1 MRCNRRSIHD
11 ISASTLFPSVFS
23 PSSSYFLPFHS
34 SILHSL
40 HVLFSFFLPIFL
52 LLTLSTP
59 YLTLNPPS
67 ASISFYPL
75 GPTLIPIPSSSLSPC
90 FTNYHLS
97 LLSISFFPRRPSLS
111 CSRRFNFLVVLLL
124 LLAGDVQSNP
134 GPVVTSSSLNFSCL
148 NIRSASSISTDL
160 DKPAVLQEFLSDH
173 SIDILAL
180 TETLLTPVPLPS
192 TLNSLTPPGYSII
205 HSPTPQGKGGGL
217 GLIFHSYLK
226 VSTVS
231 LPLFASFE
239 SLCVRL
245 TIASTS
251 FTLLVIYRPPCSN
264 STLFQA
270 EFSTLLEDLIS
281 SPSELII
288 TGDFNFHVDDPN
300 SPSGSSFLTLLDT
313 FGLSQL
319 VSFPTHTAG
328 YTLDLLITRSSST
341 LFSDIDYACP
351 SLSDHHAI
359 LSVFSV
365 PSHSRFPRITKLI
378 RNTKSINVT
387 SFSNDIFS
395 SCLHSS
401 PRLSLSSYLQLF
413 SSTITRLMDK
423 TCSFKNC

>member
-1 MRCNRRSIHD
+1 MRCKRRSIHD

-23 PSSSYFLPFHS
+23 PSFSYFLPFHS

-40 HVLFSFFLPIFL
+40 HVLFSFFFSIFL
-52 LLTLSTP
+52 LLLLLLSTP
-59 YLTLNPPS
+59 YLTLIPPS
-67 ASISFYPL
+67 SISISFYPL

-90 FTNYHLS
+90 FTNYHFS
-97 LLSISFFPRRPSLS
+97 LLSISFSPRRPSLS

-180 TETLLTPVPLPS
+180 TETWLTPETLPS

-205 HSPTPQGKGGGL
+205 HSPRPQGKGGGL
-217 GLIFHSYLK
+217 GLIFRSYLK

-251 FTLLVIYRPPCSN
+251 FTLLVIYRPPSSN

-281 SPSELII
+281 TPSELII
-288 TGDFNFHVDDPN
+288 TGDFNLHVDDPN
-300 SPSGSSFLTLLDT
+300 SCSGSSFLSLLDT
-313 FGLSQL
+313 FGFSQL
-319 VSFPTHTAG
+319 VSFPTHIAG
-328 YTLDLLITRSSST
+328 HTLDLLITRSSST
-341 LFSDIDYACP
+341 LFSDIAMPDH
-351 SLSDHHAI
+351 SLSDHYAI
-359 LSVFSV
+359 LFVFSV
-365 PSHSRFPRITKLI
+365 PSHSRSPRITKLI
-378 RNTKSINVT
+378 RKTKSINVT

-395 SCLHSS
+395 SC
-401 PRLSLSSYLQLF
+401 PLF
-413 SSTITRLMDK
+413 SH
-423 TCSFKNC
+423 

>member
-1 MRCNRRSIHD
+1 M
-11 ISASTLFPSVFS
+11 
-23 PSSSYFLPFHS
+23 
-34 SILHSL
+34 
-40 HVLFSFFLPIFL
+40 
-52 LLTLSTP
+52 
-59 YLTLNPPS
+59 
-67 ASISFYPL
+67 
-75 GPTLIPIPSSSLSPC
+75 
-90 FTNYHLS
+90 
-97 LLSISFFPRRPSLS
+97 
-111 CSRRFNFLVVLLL
+111 
-124 LLAGDVQSNP
+124 
-134 GPVVTSSSLNFSCL
+134 TSSSLNFSCL

-180 TETLLTPVPLPS
+180 TETWLTPETLPS

-205 HSPTPQGKGGGL
+205 HSPRLQGKGGGL
-217 GLIFHSYLK
+217 GLIFRSYLK

-231 LPLFASFE
+231 LPLFSSFE

-300 SPSGSSFLTLLDT
+300 SPSGYSFLSLLDT

-328 YTLDLLITRSSST
+328 HTLDLLITRSSST

-351 SLSDHHAI
+351 SLSGHHAI

-378 RNTKSINVT
+378 RNTKSIV
-387 SFSNDIFS
+387 
-395 SCLHSS
+395 
-401 PRLSLSSYLQLF
+401 Y
-413 SSTITRLMDK
+413 
-423 TCSFKNC
+423 

>member
-1 MRCNRRSIHD
+1 MMRRNRRSIHD
-11 ISASTLFPSVFS
+11 ISASTPFPSVFS

-40 HVLFSFFLPIFL
+40 HVLFSIFFPISL
-52 LLTLSTP
+52 LLLSTP
-59 YLTLNPPS
+59 YLTHSPPPS
-67 ASISFYPL
+67 TSISIYPL
-75 GPTLIPIPSSSLSPC
+75 CPTLIPIPSSSLSPC
-90 FTNYHLS
+90 FTNYHFS
-97 LLSISFFPRRPSLS
+97 LLSISFFLRRPSLS

-124 LLAGDVQSNP
+124 LVAGDVQSNP
-134 GPVVTSSSLNFSCL
+134 GSVVTSSSLNFSCL

-160 DKPAVLQEFLSDH
+160 DKPAVLQEFLSDY

-180 TETLLTPVPLPS
+180 TETWLTPETLPS

-205 HSPTPQGKGGGL
+205 HSPRPQGKGGGL
-217 GLIFHSYLK
+217 GLIFRSYLK

-231 LPLFASFE
+231 LPLFQSFE

-328 YTLDLLITRSSST
+328 HTLDLLITRSSST

-359 LSVFSV
+359 LFVFSV
-365 PSHSRFPRITKLI
+365 PSHSRLPRITKLI

-387 SFSNDIFS
+387 SFSNDIFFF
-395 SCLHSS
+395 CLHSS
-401 PRLSLSSYLQLF
+401 PPLSLSSYLQLF
-413 SSTITRLMDK
+413 R
-423 TCSFKNC
+423 